1 MRARDHA
8 GGTLLPRLRC
18 CRFGTV
24 GAGKSA
30 TVVTTGAGAG
40 SSKERLPGQPLRI
53 VAIVPSPADAS
64 PFDAESAWQDLSDAL
79 KGLQAQHLV
88 VLDRVVPSTEQALK
102 QLLGHESHVVHFIGH
117 ASWRAAARY
126 GTLTFEN
133 SSRAARSLTTPYLGN
148 LLAQYQSVGLTVIQP
163 CAGDSAFDA
172 SPAALWDKGPA
183 VIVSEGTLRGRPQA
197 VFSARLY
204 ASLSTGSTLQEAATH
219 AQAGLADVAQASSL
233 VLKGAVAGARLVAT
247 AEAAAAATSAV
258 PPPQAPAADH
268 LRPESPQDVAA
279 RAAAAELEAA
289 RAAAR
294 QQLLR
299 KRASAEFD
307 VFLCHN
313 GADKP
318 SVRRIADRLEELGI
332 LPWLDERE
340 LPPGQPWQQLLEK
353 QIEHIRS
360 AAVFVGAA
368 GVGPWQEQE
377 LYGFLREFVSR
388 KSPVIP
394 VLLPDAPD
402 KPELPI
408 FLKAMTWVDFRRQ
421 DPDPLSRL
429 IWGITGRRPD
439 IKI

>member
-1 MRARDHA
+1 M
-8 GGTLLPRLRC
+8 
-18 CRFGTV
+18 
-24 GAGKSA
+24 
-30 TVVTTGAGAG
+30 
-40 SSKERLPGQPLRI
+40 
-53 VAIVPSPADAS
+53 VPSPTDA
-64 PFDAESAWQDLSDAL
+64 PAFDAEGAWQDLSDAL

-88 VLDRVVPSTEQALK
+88 ALDRVVPATEQALK
-102 QLLGHESHVVHFIGH
+102 QRLKDEIHVVHFIGH

-133 SSRAARSLTTPYLGN
+133 SSRSARSVTTPYLGN
-148 LLAQYQSVGLTVIQP
+148 LLAQSHSVGLVVIQP
-163 CAGDSAFDA
+163 CARDSAFDA
-172 SPAALWDKGPA
+172 SPDALWDNGPA
-183 VIVSEGTLRGRPQA
+183 VIVSDGTLRGRPQA
-197 VFSARLY
+197 VFAARLY
-204 ASLSTGSTLQEAATH
+204 ASLATGLTIQEAAAH
-219 AQAGLADVAQASSL
+219 AQTGLADVTQASSL
-233 VLKGAVAGARLVAT
+233 VLKGAATEARFGLT
-247 AEAAAAATSAV
+247 GTAAAATTPIL
-258 PPPQAPAADH
+258 PPMQAPAADR
-268 LRPESPQDVAA
+268 LSPESTQDSAA

-294 QQLLR
+294 RELLQ
-299 KRASAEFD
+299 KRATAEFD

-318 SVRRIADRLEELGI
+318 SVRRIADRLEEQGI

-353 QIEHIRS
+353 QIAHIRS

-388 KSPVIP
+388 RSPVIP

-439 IKI
+439 LRL

>member
-1 MRARDHA
+1 
-8 GGTLLPRLRC
+8 
-18 CRFGTV
+18 
-24 GAGKSA
+24 
-30 TVVTTGAGAG
+30 VTTGAGAD
-40 SSKERLPGQPLRI
+40 SSPERLPGRPLRI
-53 VAIVPSPADAS
+53 VVVIPSPADA
-64 PFDAESAWQDLSDAL
+64 PAFDAEGAWQDLSQAL
-79 KGLQAQHLV
+79 KGLQDQHLV
-88 VLDRVVPSTEQALK
+88 ALDRVVPATEQALK
-102 QLLGHESHVVHFIGH
+102 QRLGRESHVVHFIGH

-126 GTLTFEN
+126 GTLSFEN
-133 SSRAARSLTTPYLGN
+133 SSRAARSVTTPYLGN

-172 SPAALWDKGPA
+172 SPAALWEKGPP

-197 VFSARLY
+197 VFAARVY
-204 ASLSTGSTLQEAATH
+204 ASLATGSTIQEAA
-219 AQAGLADVAQASSL
+219 ASALAGLVDVTQASS
-233 VLKGAVAGARLVAT
+233 VVVKGTAAEARLVAT
-247 AEAAAAATSAV
+247 AAAAAATPSVVPSA
-258 PPPQAPAADH
+258 QAPAADR
-268 LRPESPQDVAA
+268 LRSESPQDSAA
-279 RAAAAELEAA
+279 RAAAAEFEAA
-289 RAAAR
+289 RAVAR
-294 QQLLR
+294 RELLQ
-299 KRASAEFD
+299 KRASGEFD

-318 SVRRIADRLEELGI
+318 SVRRIADRLEAQGI

-353 QIEHIRS
+353 QIAQIRA

-388 KSPVIP
+388 RSPVIP
-394 VLLPDAPD
+394 VLLQDAPD

-408 FLKAMTWVDFRRQ
+408 FLKAMTWVDFRRD

-439 IKI
+439 LKF

>member
-1 MRARDHA
+1 
-8 GGTLLPRLRC
+8 
-18 CRFGTV
+18 
-24 GAGKSA
+24 
-30 TVVTTGAGAG
+30 
-40 SSKERLPGQPLRI
+40 
-53 VAIVPSPADAS
+53 VPSPADA
-64 PFDAESAWQDLSDAL
+64 PAFDAEGAWRDLSDAL
-79 KGLQAQHLV
+79 KGLQAQDLV
-88 VLDRVVPSTEQALK
+88 ALDRVVPSTEQALK
-102 QLLGHESHVVHFIGH
+102 QRLGHESHVVHFIGH

-133 SSRAARSLTTPYLGN
+133 SSRAARSVTTPYLGN
-148 LLAQYQSVGLTVIQP
+148 LLAQYQSVGLIVIQP

-172 SPAALWDKGPA
+172 SPAALWDKGPP

-197 VFSARLY
+197 VFAARLY
-204 ASLSTGSTLQEAATH
+204 ASLATGATIQEAAAS
-219 AQAGLADVAQASSL
+219 AQAGLIDVSPASSV
-233 VLKGAVAGARLVAT
+233 VLKGAAAEARLVAS
-247 AEAAAAATSAV
+247 ASVAAATPSVA
-258 PPPQAPAADH
+258 PPTQAPEANR
-268 LRPESPQDVAA
+268 LRPEPPQDSAA
-279 RAAAAELEAA
+279 RAAAAELEAL

-294 QQLLR
+294 RELIQ
-299 KRASAEFD
+299 KRASSQFD

-318 SVRRIADRLEELGI
+318 SVRRIADRLEEQGI

-340 LPPGQPWQQLLEK
+340 LPPGQPWQQLLEN
-353 QIEHIRS
+353 QMEHIRS

-388 KSPVIP
+388 RSPVIP

-439 IKI
+439 LKF

>member
-1 MRARDHA
+1 
-8 GGTLLPRLRC
+8 LPC
-18 CRFGTV
+18 
-24 GAGKSA
+24 
-30 TVVTTGAGAG
+30 
-40 SSKERLPGQPLRI
+40 
-53 VAIVPSPADAS
+53 PADA
-64 PFDAESAWQDLSDAL
+64 PAFDAESAWQDLSDAL

-88 VLDRVVPSTEQALK
+88 ALDRVVPATEQALK
-102 QLLGHESHVVHFIGH
+102 QRLGRESHVVHFIGH

-133 SSRAARSLTTPYLGN
+133 SSRAARSVTTPYLGN
-148 LLAQYQSVGLTVIQP
+148 LLAQYQSVGLAVIQP
-163 CAGDSAFDA
+163 CARDSAFDA

-197 VFSARLY
+197 VFAARLY
-204 ASLSTGSTLQEAATH
+204 ASLATGSTLQEAAVH
-219 AQAGLADVAQASSL
+219 AQTGLVEVTQASSL
-233 VLKGAVAGARLVAT
+233 VLKGAVAEARLVAT
-247 AEAAAAATSAV
+247 AAAAATTSGV
-258 PPPQAPAADH
+258 PPAQAPAADP
-268 LRPESPQDVAA
+268 LRSESPHDSAA

-294 QQLLR
+294 RELLQ

-318 SVRRIADRLEELGI
+318 SVRRIADRLEEQGI

-353 QIEHIRS
+353 QIGHIRS

-388 KSPVIP
+388 RSPVIP
-394 VLLPDAPD
+394 VLLQDAPD

-439 IKI
+439 LKF

>member
-1 MRARDHA
+1 
-8 GGTLLPRLRC
+8 
-18 CRFGTV
+18 
-24 GAGKSA
+24 
-30 TVVTTGAGAG
+30 VTTGAGAG
-40 SSKERLPGQPLRI
+40 SSPERWPGQPLRI
-53 VAIVPSPADAS
+53 VAIVPSPADA
-64 PFDAESAWQDLSDAL
+64 PAFDAEGAWQDLSDAL

-88 VLDRVVPSTEQALK
+88 ALDRVVPATEQALK
-102 QLLGHESHVVHFIGH
+102 QRLGRESHVVHFIGH

-133 SSRAARSLTTPYLGN
+133 SSRAARSVTTPYLGN
-148 LLAQYQSVGLTVIQP
+148 LLAQYQSLGLTVIQP
-163 CAGDSAFDA
+163 CARDSAFDA
-172 SPAALWDKGPA
+172 SPATLWDKGPA

-197 VFSARLY
+197 VFAARLY
-204 ASLSTGSTLQEAATH
+204 ASLATGSTIQEAAAH
-219 AQAGLADVAQASSL
+219 AQTGLVDVTQAASL
-233 VLKGAVAGARLVAT
+233 VLKGAAVEARLVAT
-247 AEAAAAATSAV
+247 ATAAAAATSVV
-258 PPPQAPAADH
+258 PPTQAPAADR
-268 LRPESPQDVAA
+268 LRPESSQDSAA

-294 QQLLR
+294 RALLQ

-313 GADKP
+313 WADKP
-318 SVRRIADRLEELGI
+318 SVRRIADRLEEQGI

-353 QIEHIRS
+353 QIARIRS

-388 KSPVIP
+388 RSPVIP
-394 VLLPDAPD
+394 VLLADAPD

-408 FLKAMTWVDFRRQ
+408 FLKAMTWVDFRLQ

-439 IKI
+439 LKF

>member
-1 MRARDHA
+1 M
-8 GGTLLPRLRC
+8 TN
-18 CRFGTV
+18 
-24 GAGKSA
+24 
-30 TVVTTGAGAG
+30 GAGAG
-40 SSKERLPGQPLRI
+40 GPPERSPGLPLRI
-53 VAIVPSPADAS
+53 VAIVPSPSDA
-64 PFDAESAWQDLSDAL
+64 PAFDAEGAWQDLSDAL

-88 VLDRVVPSTEQALK
+88 ALDRVVPSTEQALK
-102 QLLGHESHVVHFIGH
+102 QRLGRDSHVVHFIGH

-133 SSRAARSLTTPYLGN
+133 SSRAARSVTTPYLGN
-148 LLAQYQSVGLTVIQP
+148 LLAQYRSVGLAVIQP
-163 CAGDSAFDA
+163 CAHDSAFDA

-197 VFSARLY
+197 VFAARLY
-204 ASLSTGSTLQEAATH
+204 ASLATGSTIQEAAAS
-219 AQAGLADVAQASSL
+219 AQTGLIDVAPVSSL
-233 VLKGAVAGARLVAT
+233 VLKGAAADARLAAT
-247 AEAAAAATSAV
+247 AAVAAATTPV
-258 PPPQAPAADH
+258 PPTQAPAAER
-268 LRPESPQDVAA
+268 LRPESPPDSAA
-279 RAAAAELEAA
+279 LAAAAELEAA

-294 QQLLR
+294 RELLQ
-299 KRASAEFD
+299 KRASAQFD

-318 SVRRIADRLEELGI
+318 SVRRIADRLEEQGI

-388 KSPVIP
+388 RSPVIP

-421 DPDPLSRL
+421 EPDPLLRL

-439 IKI
+439 LKF